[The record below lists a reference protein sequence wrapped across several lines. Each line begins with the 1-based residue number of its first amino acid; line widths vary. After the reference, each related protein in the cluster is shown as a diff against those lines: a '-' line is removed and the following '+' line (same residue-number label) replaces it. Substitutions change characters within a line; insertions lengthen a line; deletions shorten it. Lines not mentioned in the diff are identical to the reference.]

1 MRYSEDRESSA
12 EILRLALAYM
22 GRQPAA
28 LNPCTFALWY
38 EHCAGL
44 NPTLSQILDAKLA
57 GNSPVTDQDVWRLY
71 TEHIGARDARQCE
84 TVRDE
89 LYRILE
95 DTAANTQ
102 QADQKAAEFDQA
114 LTTHTQQLATTHAP
128 QAVQETVADLLS
140 DTGKMRAMTAELSA
154 KLKASTAEVS
164 VLTENL
170 RQAQAAALLDPL
182 TGLRNRR
189 GFEES
194 MNEMKLQRGRL
205 DGTALLM
212 ADIDH
217 FKVVNDMHG
226 HLLGDKV
233 LRAVAHVLK
242 SNIKGRDMAA
252 RLGGEEFAVILPD
265 TSAEGAAA
273 LAKQIRSRVAH
284 GRIKRSAAQG
294 QIGQVTLSIGVAV
307 AEAGESLE
315 SLMQRADAALYAA
328 KQNGRNRVEVAPR
341 RQASSS

>member
-1 MRYSEDRESSA
+1 
-12 EILRLALAYM
+12 
-22 GRQPAA
+22 
-28 LNPCTFALWY
+28 
-38 EHCAGL
+38 
-44 NPTLSQILDAKLA
+44 
-57 GNSPVTDQDVWRLY
+57 
-71 TEHIGARDARQCE
+71 
-84 TVRDE
+84 
-89 LYRILE
+89 
-95 DTAANTQ
+95 
-102 QADQKAAEFDQA
+102 
-114 LTTHTQQLATTHAP
+114 
-128 QAVQETVADLLS
+128 
-140 DTGKMRAMTAELSA
+140 
-154 KLKASTAEVS
+154 
-164 VLTENL
+164 
-170 RQAQAAALLDPL
+170 
-182 TGLRNRR
+182 
-189 GFEES
+189 
-194 MNEMKLQRGRL
+194 
-205 DGTALLM
+205 M

-265 TSAEGAAA
+265 TSAAGAAA

-328 KQNGRNRVEVAPR
+328 KQNGRNRVEVAPG
-341 RQASSS
+341 RQSSSS